1 MNEVSAPSKKK
12 IQESSPAPSTKWRHN
27 KKGISEPE
35 AESAG
40 ALILDFPDSRSMG
53 NKCLLFKPPSLW

>member
-1 MNEVSAPSKKK
+1 MKLVPFLKKN
-12 IQESSPAPSTKWRHN
+12 IPESSLEPFTKWRHN
-27 KKGISEPE
+27 EKTISEPE
-35 AESAG
+35 AESAD